1 MSLRTLSHWASVE
14 LVLHSRE
21 ILEDL
26 SKKSI
31 DLRLVE
37 EVNSVTKILFLE
49 VLEVSLIME
58 FLILS
63 FSDFLDFV
71 VVDVELL
78 SIENLL
84 MEFSLGLL
92 SLLGILEADEG
103 IDSLTFLREHLDVF
117 NFTILSKK
125 FL

>member
-1 MSLRTLSHWASVE
+1 
-14 LVLHSRE
+14 
-21 ILEDL
+21 
-26 SKKSI
+26 
-31 DLRLVE
+31 
-37 EVNSVTKILFLE
+37 LFLE

-71 VVDVELL
+71 MIDVELL

-84 MEFSLGLL
+84 VKFSLGLL
-92 SLLGILEADEG
+92 GLLRVLKTNEG
-103 IDSLTFLREHLDVF
+103 IDSLSFLGEHLDVF
-117 NFTILSKK
+117 NFSILSKE